1 MQQTCVFKTG
11 ESNALEQ
18 ATANA
23 ELADIQIALK
33 DNASII
39 KAYQLQL
46 QNLINSDSL
55 VDINVGRLEVKS
67 SMFSEVSV
75 DTSVVSKNPLVSF
88 YKSRVEVADKE
99 RSVESAKMLPDITL
113 GYFNQS
119 FIGNGETASG
129 TPTVFDSGDRFTGV
143 QLGLNIPIFFN
154 SHSAKIKA
162 AKIHKMENESQL
174 EAVTNY
180 TQTQLQ
186 TALASLKKRPTEFG
200 VL

>member
-1 MQQTCVFKTG
+1 M
-11 ESNALEQ
+11 
-18 ATANA
+18 
-23 ELADIQIALK
+23 
-33 DNASII
+33 
-39 KAYQLQL
+39 
-46 QNLINSDSL
+46 
-55 VDINVGRLEVKS
+55 
-67 SMFSEVSV
+67 
-75 DTSVVSKNPLVSF
+75 
-88 YKSRVEVADKE
+88 EVADKE

-186 TALASLKKRPTEFG
+186 TALASLKKDQQNLEFYSLNALPQAELLLKNSQRG
-200 VL
+200 FQEGEIEYVEYIQGLNRALNIQTKYLAFVNQFNQTLIKIEQVTTNN